1 MKKSKKSH
9 ARPKKKAVAKKKSA
23 RTKHAKPVRSAASES
38 AKPMRTSALRLKL
51 GLPKGS
57 LQSATLTVFSR
68 AGFRINVDERSYFP
82 SVDDEEMEIMLLRA
96 QEMSRYV
103 QDGALDGGITGN
115 DWILE
120 NGSEVVKI
128 ADLTYAKQ
136 GFSPVRWVLAVPV
149 DSPIQRPKDLEGK
162 RIATELV
169 NMTKG
174 YLKMHKVNAHVEFS
188 WGATEAKVGTNLVDA
203 IVELTETGTSLRA
216 NKLRIVDT
224 ICSSTTQ
231 LIANKAAW
239 ADPWKRRKLESLA
252 ILLKGAITAEAK
264 VGLKMNVSR
273 KHLKTVLDLLPAVRK
288 PTISELTESGWCA
301 IETVIDEKTVRHLI
315 PDLKKAGA
323 EGIIE
328 YGLNKRI
335 Y

>member
-1 MKKSKKSH
+1 M
-9 ARPKKKAVAKKKSA
+9 
-23 RTKHAKPVRSAASES
+23 
-38 AKPMRTSALRLKL
+38 
-51 GLPKGS
+51 
-57 LQSATLTVFSR
+57 ATLNILQR
-68 AGFRINVDERSYFP
+68 AGFRINVNERSYFP
-82 SVDDEEMEIMLLRA
+82 TIDDEELEVMLLRA

-120 NGSEVVKI
+120 NGSDVVKV

-136 GFSPVRWVLAVPV
+136 GFTPVRWVLAVPAE
-149 DSPIQRPKDLEGK
+149 SPIQRPKDLEGK

-169 NMTKG
+169 NMTKA
-174 YLKMHKVNAHVEFS
+174 YLRMHKVNAQVEFS

-203 IVELTETGTSLRA
+203 IVELTETGASLRA

-231 LIANKAAW
+231 LIANKTAW
-239 ADPWKRRKLESLA
+239 ADPWKHRKLESVA
-252 ILLKGAITAEAK
+252 ILLKGAIAAEAK

-273 KHLKTVLDLLPAVRK
+273 KHLKAVLELLPAVRK
-288 PTISELTESGWCA
+288 PTISELSESGWCA
-301 IETVIDEKTVRHLI
+301 VETVIDEKTVRQLI

-328 YGLNKRI
+328 YGLNKLI

>member
-1 MKKSKKSH
+1 VKTAKRKKSTHTSKAKPKAKSK
-9 ARPKKKAVAKKKSA
+9 ARPK
-23 RTKHAKPVRSAASES
+23 AKPAEGKAA
-38 AKPMRTSALRLKL
+38 APALRTSAMRLKI

-57 LQSATLTVFSR
+57 LQQATMTVFGR
-68 AGFRINVDERSYFP
+68 AGFRIHANERSYFP
-82 SVDDEEMEIMLLRA
+82 TVDDEELEIMLLRA

-120 NGSEVVKI
+120 NGSDVVKI

-136 GFSPVRWVLAVPV
+136 GFAPVRWVLAVPNE
-149 DSPIQRPKDLEGK
+149 SPIQRPKDLEGK

-188 WGATEAKVGTNLVDA
+188 WGATEAKVGTELVDA
-203 IVELTETGTSLRA
+203 IVELTETGASLRA

-231 LIANKAAW
+231 LIANKQAW

-252 ILLKGAITAEAK
+252 ILLKGAIAAEAK
-264 VGLKMNVSR
+264 VGLKMNVAR
-273 KHLKTVLDLLPAVRK
+273 RNLKGVLDLLPAVRR
-288 PTISELTESGWCA
+288 PTISDLAESGWVA
-301 IETVIDEKTVRHLI
+301 LETVLDEKSVRQLI

-323 EGIIE
+323 EGLIE
-328 YGLNKRI
+328 YSLNKLI